1 MIDAY
6 HLKYQGFQEKQS
18 NGAYTE
24 RTYRRDIM
32 GTGKCRERDS
42 NRGYPFSSVKKA
54 VKMNR
59 KRNLVLVINH
69 DI

>member
-1 MIDAY
+1 M
-6 HLKYQGFQEKQS
+6 E
-18 NGAYTE
+18 
-24 RTYRRDIM
+24 
-32 GTGKCRERDS
+32 TGKYRERDG

-54 VKMNR
+54 VKMNW